1 MCKFFL
7 PQTIFAIFTYIH
19 DNAQHTLHNLLPLQ
33 KTIDYCF
40 RDGNT
45 METGYLRLRN
55 ECRAYHEQGVYY

>member
-33 KTIDYCF
+33 KTIDYCQLIIVLEMA
-40 RDGNT
+40 T
-45 METGYLRLRN
+45 QWKLVT
-55 ECRAYHEQGVYY
+55 

>member
-1 MCKFFL
+1 LQFSL
-7 PQTIFAIFTYIH
+7 IH
-19 DNAQHTLHNLLPLQ
+19 DNAQHTLHNLLP
-33 KTIDYCF
+33 F